1 MDNLSEGRNKRD
13 RLLIPSL
20 FVSQLSTRPIGILTG
35 FILVDIAQTFG
46 TTVGVMGQIITA
58 ASLAGMIVAPI
69 LAALSIRYKPRT
81 LLLTGITLI
90 TISSLGC
97 SFVFNYAS
105 MLLFYSLSGL
115 GAAMVTP
122 MIMTIIGEKI
132 PEEKR
137 SGTIGLII
145 ASTPMLSTIMG
156 LTITHIMSRG
166 WKTAY
171 LLVVFPITFI
181 SLVLA
186 TLGLQRTTDN
196 DVTEQPKTSIREGF
210 RQIIGHRSALAC
222 LLGTV
227 LSRMAWGG
235 VMWYMVSF
243 YRQAFEMPTELVGV
257 IWSANTFVFVIGS
270 LMVGRVVPKVG
281 RKKTTGLMSLL
292 IGIFIILFTNIPSYY
307 ASVAAVLLVTI
318 FSAVWSSSS
327 NDLSLVQ
334 VPEYSGAMMSL
345 NSGSSMLGNALGTA
359 IGGLCLTFGGYSLF
373 GLVLGIM
380 SVVAFLTISLF
391 VRDPSSAVSIEL

>member
-1 MDNLSEGRNKRD
+1 
-13 RLLIPSL
+13 
-20 FVSQLSTRPIGILTG
+20 
-35 FILVDIAQTFG
+35 
-46 TTVGVMGQIITA
+46 
-58 ASLAGMIVAPI
+58 
-69 LAALSIRYKPRT
+69 
-81 LLLTGITLI
+81 
-90 TISSLGC
+90 
-97 SFVFNYAS
+97 
-105 MLLFYSLSGL
+105 
-115 GAAMVTP
+115 MVTP
-122 MIMTIIGEKI
+122 MIMTIIGKKI
-132 PEEKR
+132 PETKR

-145 ASTPMLSTIMG
+145 ASTPMLSTLMG
-156 LTITHIMSRG
+156 LTITQILSRG

-186 TLGLQRTTDN
+186 TLGLPRISN
-196 DVTEQPKTSIREGF
+196 DDEKRQPQTSIKEGF
-210 RQIIGHRSALAC
+210 RRILGQRSALAC

-227 LSRMAWGG
+227 MARMAWGG

-243 YRQAFEMPTELVGV
+243 YRQAFELPTDLVGV

-270 LMVGRVVPKVG
+270 LLVGRVVPRVG

-292 IGIFIILFTNIPSYY
+292 IGIFIVVFTNLPSYY

-327 NDLSLVQ
+327 NELSLIQ

-359 IGGLCLTFGGYSLF
+359 IGGLCLTSGGYNLF
-373 GLVLGIM
+373 GLVLG
-380 SVVAFLTISLF
+380 SVSIVAFLTISLF
-391 VRDPSSAVSIEL
+391 ARDPVSTIFN